1 MLSVY
6 VIFSYVLVSLC
17 FCLVIFLC
25 YSIVLVL
32 AMFTQNM
39 DAFLIIALQKALE
52 TKLSELDTT
61 NRNQTSELM
70 STLKN
75 VKEKLQEKEVF
86 KLIILMFMSYSP

>member
-1 MLSVY
+1 
-6 VIFSYVLVSLC
+6 
-17 FCLVIFLC
+17 
-25 YSIVLVL
+25 
-32 AMFTQNM
+32 MFTQNM

-75 VKEKLQEKEVF
+75 VKEKLLEKEVF
-86 KLIILMFMSYSP
+86 KLIILMFMSYSL

>member
-1 MLSVY
+1 
-6 VIFSYVLVSLC
+6 
-17 FCLVIFLC
+17 
-25 YSIVLVL
+25 
-32 AMFTQNM
+32 MFTQNM

-75 VKEKLQEKEVF
+75 VKEKLHEKEVF
-86 KLIILMFMSYSP
+86 KLIILMFMSYSLWVPNHL

>member
-1 MLSVY
+1 MPFV
-6 VIFSYVLVSLC
+6 
-17 FCLVIFLC
+17 
-25 YSIVLVL
+25 
-32 AMFTQNM
+32 M

-75 VKEKLQEKEVF
+75 IKEKLHEKEVF
-86 KLIILMFMSYSP
+86 

>member
-1 MLSVY
+1 MFLSGD
-6 VIFSYVLVSLC
+6 IPVLFHYTSAWNAFPKHPL
-17 FCLVIFLC
+17 LWYYLWW
-25 YSIVLVL
+25 
-32 AMFTQNM
+32 

-75 VKEKLQEKEVF
+75 VKEKLHEKEVF
-86 KLIILMFMSYSP
+86 